1 MKLNC
6 TWQEKMKF
14 TSHSDGHQ
22 VSMDTKSPMGDNSA
36 MTPKQLLLAAIC
48 GCTSMDL
55 VGLLRKNKQTLKKL
69 EIEAECDMTEGA
81 HPIIFKEVRLG
92 FQVEGEI
99 EPEILMESIR
109 LSQSKYCGVSA
120 MVAKTVPISFTV
132 SLNGNQ
138 VGSGHANFQ

>member
-14 TSHSDGHQ
+14 TSNSDGHQ
-22 VSMDTKSPMGDNSA
+22 ISMDAKSPMGDNSA

-55 VGLLRKNKQTLKKL
+55 VGLLRKHKQSLKSL
-69 EIEAECDMTEGA
+69 EIKAECDMTEGA

-120 MVAKTVPISFTV
+120 MIARTVPISFTV